1 MVAQLEHQFRLG
13 RLSPRIMV
21 LLSGLS
27 FFREWKLQVLEKP
40 MLIDCFCVSQPMM
53 GSMRALAVV
62 IQQAS
67 AKHFVGSGV
76 LNLLQSQVDSCFGY
90 FVVLELAFLLCVLI
104 LKTAM
109 PRLKRWLVIIQ

>member
-53 GSMRALAVV
+53 GSMRALAAV
-62 IQQAS
+62 IPQAS
-67 AKHFVGSGV
+67 AKHFVGSAV

-90 FVVLELAFLLCVLI
+90 KITLYVLTS
-104 LKTAM
+104 KTVM
-109 PRLKRWLVIIQ
+109 PRLKRWLVITQ